1 MNGFMN
7 KNTLLEQ
14 KLITSIQDLKAR
26 DIEKDG
32 LTGEVL
38 SAAQIKKALEFK
50 IAELTDQLAST
61 KKQLDEKSKDL
72 VQATKR
78 MNQIAAAKSQI
89 DINILMK
96 PDELEALLKQQEQT
110 EVALKADREQMLSTK
125 AANMLL
131 SEQVRTH

>member
-61 KKQLDEKSKDL
+61 KK
-72 VQATKR
+72 
-78 MNQIAAAKSQI
+78 
-89 DINILMK
+89 
-96 PDELEALLKQQEQT
+96 
-110 EVALKADREQMLSTK
+110 
-125 AANMLL
+125 
-131 SEQVRTH
+131 